1 MPGQR
6 LPLATVRE
14 VLHDAAAGGVRKIR
28 FYGGEPLLHPDLPAM
43 IAHACDLGL
52 EPYITSNGTHLGRR
66 VQALYEAGLRLATI
80 GFYGT
85 GEAYDGYT
93 QRSGHFARLDRSLA
107 RVRELY
113 GGEFELQLNFVLL
126 RDTCNLESLRR
137 AWDFAKRHG
146 MYFHVDLANY
156 STPFFV
162 HDSERGLLLT
172 SADRPRAEEVT
183 RAMLA
188 LKHAEPERFLHS
200 LEFIRSVPD
209 WLLLGA
215 RMQVPCDAYELL
227 WLGADGTLQLCDT
240 ALRLGNV
247 HERPLRALLFT
258 EEHRQ
263 AAYDG
268 FKLNCPNCTCKAGS
282 RIQRDPASAR
292 RYGRP
297 MVGENV

>member
-14 VLHDAAAGGVRKIR
+14 VLDDAAAAGVRKIR

-43 IAHACDLGL
+43 IAHACGLGL

-93 QRSGHFARLDRSLA
+93 QR
-107 RVRELY
+107 
-113 GGEFELQLNFVLL
+113 
-126 RDTCNLESLRR
+126 
-137 AWDFAKRHG
+137 HG
-146 MYFHVDLANY
+146 MYFHVDLASY

-162 HDSERGLLLT
+162 HDSERGLLFT

-188 LKHAEPERFLHS
+188 LKRAEPERFLHS
-200 LEFIRSVPD
+200 IEFIRSVPD

-282 RIQRDPASAR
+282 RIQRDLASAR